1 MLLEQEENP
10 MIRIRSRLA
19 APVVAAALLGFAAPA
34 ALADDDDRPIAPE
47 EIERVK
53 SSLEGKG
60 YTDVHDIEIDDGRY
74 EVDARNAE
82 GHSVDLELDLQSL
95 EILHEKRD

>member
-1 MLLEQEENP
+1 
-10 MIRIRSRLA
+10 MIRNSDRTVRALRFLA
-19 APVVAAALLGFAAPA
+19 VPAAVALLGLAAPA
-34 ALADDDDRPIAPE
+34 ALADDDDQPIALE
-47 EIERVK
+47 EIQRVK

-82 GHSVDLELDLQSL
+82 GFSVDLELDLKTL